1 MKGTKIRLLLECQKA
16 KRIFYPSLNLIFLSI
31 FTKTLSVAKKKYDNY
46 QKRRVRSSYIS
57 VVVSITV
64 VLFFLGILGLFLLN
78 AKNVATHFK
87 EQIVMT
93 VYLKDSAKD
102 IEVTQ
107 LQKKIQLDPATK
119 KVNFTPKEEA
129 AAQYSR
135 DIGEDFVEFLG
146 YNPLLNSVD
155 IYFNAA
161 FVNTLSLT
169 QTQREI
175 ASESFVDEV
184 VYDQPLVTLLD
195 ENIQKI
201 SFVLFLCT
209 ILFVVIALLLINSSI
224 RLSIY
229 SKRFVIKTMQL
240 VGATK
245 SFIRKPFIW
254 SHLRL
259 GIISSLLALIALTLV
274 LWEINQRF
282 PELGLW
288 NQTFELMIVFVGIFV
303 LGISIT
309 GLSTFFATQR
319 YLNLKT
325 DAVY

>member
-1 MKGTKIRLLLECQKA
+1 
-16 KRIFYPSLNLIFLSI
+16 
-31 FTKTLSVAKKKYDNY
+31 
-46 QKRRVRSSYIS
+46 
-57 VVVSITV
+57 V
-64 VLFFLGILGLFLLN
+64 VLFFVGILGLFLLN
-78 AKNVATHFK
+78 TKSLASHFK

-102 IEVTQ
+102 IEITQ
-107 LQKKIQLDPATK
+107 MQKKIQLNSSTK
-119 KVNFTPKEEA
+119 RVQFKSKEEA
-129 AAQYSR
+129 AEEYAR

-146 YNPLLNSVD
+146 FNPLLNSID

-161 FVNTLSLT
+161 YVNALSLN
-169 QTQREI
+169 QTKTEI
-175 ASESFVDEV
+175 EISDFVAEV
-184 VYDQPLVTLLD
+184 VYDQPLVTLL
-195 ENIQKI
+195 EKNIERI
-201 SFVLFLCT
+201 SFVLLIST
-209 ILFVVIALLLINSSI
+209 ALFVLIALLLINSSI

-245 SFIRKPFIW
+245 SFIRRPFIL
-254 SHLRL
+254 SHLSL
-259 GIISSLLALIALTLV
+259 GIISSFLALTALNFL
-274 LWEINQRF
+274 LWEVNKRF
-282 PELGLW
+282 PEIEIMQ
-288 NQTFELMIVFVGIFV
+288 QTSELMIVFGSVLI